1 MVCPGLLYNRLM
13 APVPLVGTAQHGAPR
28 HTGRDRALA
37 PGQPFMDTPKLR
49 PGDAAAAGRQTQQ
62 DHLVG
67 FMRHA
72 GHAVEKEIARLDEV
86 VEEFGIRGGLK
97 AVLDQALGV
106 VDQAV
111 KSQALVAQDG
121 DEAIPAA
128 AAQHTPGGRGE
139 PALDG
144 MGGQLAGIPL
154 DLAAPGVAQQP
165 IQAFNCRWW
174 GARSSLIRRP
184 FGRKRRQGS
193 QQSPPQRPRPLPE
206 TEMPTPVHGRLGW
219 HWRFR
224 HAVRPRSSC
233 CRDARP
239 R

>member
-1 MVCPGLLYNRLM
+1 
-13 APVPLVGTAQHGAPR
+13 
-28 HTGRDRALA
+28 
-37 PGQPFMDTPKLR
+37 MDTPKLR

-174 GARSSLIRRP
+174 GGKKLAHTPAFWEKATTGLAAESATTPPPFARNRNANPSAWAAWLALAIS
-184 FGRKRRQGS
+184 
-193 QQSPPQRPRPLPE
+193 
-206 TEMPTPVHGRLGW
+206 
-219 HWRFR
+219 
-224 HAVRPRSSC
+224 PRSS
-233 CRDARP
+233 AA
-239 R
+239 